1 MLKQIEI
8 ERNFCLPTKH
18 NLHLLTQV
26 TCIIYEG
33 LGTVN
38 TFRFFD
44 KKKKT
49 LLYYA
54 THVNVFAKNL
64 KIN

>member
-1 MLKQIEI
+1 M
-8 ERNFCLPTKH
+8 CH
-18 NLHLLTQV
+18 
-26 TCIIYEG
+26 IYEG
-33 LGTVN
+33 LGTVI

-44 KKKKT
+44 TKKKT

-64 KIN
+64 NIN